1 MANDRQQIFRKV
13 ALDRLS
19 SPDQL
24 ETLIRVIRPSAWLA
38 LVPLLLLLAL
48 ALGWSW
54 LGSISTKV
62 AGRCII
68 LNPTGL
74 ADVSSVVAG
83 RIVDMPV
90 KVGDMVRQ
98 GQEVAS
104 VAQPELVDRIDKA
117 QSRLRELE
125 AQGRVTRTY
134 AQRGEQLTDT
144 ATRQALANLQSQF
157 EAAQVRAKL
166 LSDRAAV
173 QRRLLDEGLV
183 TAQTVVL
190 TEQEMIEVKLAAE
203 ALRNQMRQVEV
214 RRLDAEKQSRSEV
227 AQIDAQI
234 SEAQRTLDSLMEARR
249 LAVSVVSAHEGRV
262 VEVKAGRGSLVAPG
276 SAVLTI
282 ERSGGSRGA
291 LEAVIYLPAA
301 SGKKVTSGMQAQV
314 TPTTVRREEH
324 GYMPATVSFVSD
336 YPATPQSMMLLLQN
350 EALVRELAG
359 AAPPI
364 EVRAPLRRADTPS
377 GYLWSS
383 AIGPS
388 VSITSGTLCEAQI
401 IVERQRPISLVIP
414 LLRKAGGI

>member
-1 MANDRQQIFRKV
+1 MANEKQHMFRKV

-38 LVPLLLLLAL
+38 LVPLLLLLVLAL
-48 ALGWSW
+48 AWSW
-54 LGSISTKV
+54 MGSISTKV

-74 ADVSSVVAG
+74 ADVSSAVAG
-83 RIVDMPV
+83 RIVDMPI
-90 KVGDMVRQ
+90 KVGDVVRQ

-104 VAQPELVDRIDKA
+104 VAQPELVDRIDKV

-144 ATRQALANLQSQF
+144 ATRQTLANLQSQF
-157 EAAQVRAKL
+157 DAAQVRVKL
-166 LSDRAAV
+166 LSDRAGV
-173 QRRLLDEGLV
+173 QRLLLQQGLV
-183 TAQTVVL
+183 TAQTVVM
-190 TEQEMIEVKLAAE
+190 TEQEVIEVTLAAE

-234 SEAQRTLDSLMEARR
+234 SEAQRTLDSLVEARR
-249 LAVSVVSAHEGRV
+249 EAVSVVSLHEGRV
-262 VEVKAGRGSLVAPG
+262 VDVKAGLGSLIAPG

-282 ERSGGSRGA
+282 ERSGSAQGG
-291 LEAVIYLPAA
+291 LEAVIYLAAA

-350 EALVRELAG
+350 EALVRDLAG
-359 AAPPI
+359 VAPPI
-364 EVRAPLRRADTPS
+364 EVRAPLRPADTPS
-377 GYLWSS
+377 GYRWSS

-401 IVERQRPISLVIP
+401 IIERQRPISLVIP